1 MNPMIQTTLVIF
13 FLSLGAALI
22 LIAAFG
28 IIRLP
33 DIYMRMSASTK
44 AATLGL
50 GCILVGAAIH
60 FQELVFSGRT
70 LAIILFLLVTAPVA
84 AHRIG
89 RAAYK
94 NEIPLWS
101 GSIADELRHL
111 YQPKVAEATSQGT
124 KPSSHQSRRNRKKRR
139 KANRT

>member
-1 MNPMIQTTLVIF
+1 MIQTILVIF

-60 FQELVFSGRT
+60 FQELVFSGRAM
-70 LAIILFLLVTAPVA
+70 AIILFLLVTAPVA

-94 NEIPLWS
+94 NDVPLWS
-101 GSIADELRHL
+101 GSIVDELRHL
-111 YQPKVAEATSQGT
+111 YQPKVAEAISQGT
-124 KPSSHQSRRNRKKRR
+124 KRSARQSRRNRKKR
-139 KANRT
+139 KK